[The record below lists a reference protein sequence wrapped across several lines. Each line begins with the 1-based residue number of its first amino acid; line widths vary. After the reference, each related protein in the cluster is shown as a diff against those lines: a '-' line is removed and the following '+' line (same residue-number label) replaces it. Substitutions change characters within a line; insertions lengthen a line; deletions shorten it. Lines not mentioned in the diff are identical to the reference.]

1 MPGNNVIGS
10 SATSSWHLVVISY
23 ADFPKI
29 LLVLNDGKYWKF
41 LRWLRSAR
49 LVFRSCRTRMFLF
62 SYFSFPINP
71 FATKWYSIEIE
82 FIFGFVW
89 LLIFW
94 VNVLGSKCIWLLQD
108 EFWFHLLTLDFYESI
123 CIYLDYLK
131 KRLFFDI
138 LHLFTISEAF
148 WNLIFVYQLND
159 FRRRWNIYR
168 KCK

>member
-1 MPGNNVIGS
+1 MTGNIGNFYDGCGLHDWF
-10 SATSSWHLVVISY
+10 SAPMSDEDVFIFFY
-23 ADFPKI
+23 FP
-29 LLVLNDGKYWKF
+29 
-41 LRWLRSAR
+41 
-49 LVFRSCRTRMFLF
+49 
-62 SYFSFPINP
+62 FPINP

-94 VNVLGSKCIWLLQD
+94 ANVLGSKCIWLLQD

-123 CIYLDYLK
+123 CIYWDYLK

>member
-1 MPGNNVIGS
+1 MTGNIGNFYDGCGLHDWF
-10 SATSSWHLVVISY
+10 SAPVWRW
-23 ADFPKI
+23 
-29 LLVLNDGKYWKF
+29 NF
-41 LRWLRSAR
+41 L
-49 LVFRSCRTRMFLF
+49 
-62 SYFSFPINP
+62 FSFPINP
-71 FATKWYSIEIE
+71 FATKWYSIEIG

-159 FRRRWNIYR
+159 FQRRWNIYR